1 MALPTD
7 AVSYNG
13 ACILDV
19 LNFNGASV
27 LSSLDSK
34 GNYGGLSRE
43 QTPLDREGKHELSQ
57 FGSVESRVSVR
68 GKILPIE

>member
-1 MALPTD
+1 M
-7 AVSYNG
+7 SFNG
-13 ACILDV
+13 TCIQDI

-43 QTPLDREGKHELSQ
+43 ETPLDRAGASKHELSQ
-57 FGSVESRVSVR
+57 FGSVESRLSLK
-68 GKILPIE
+68 GKLLLVD